1 MKAGSGSFE
10 LSMTKVLMPPVCNE
24 RIYAGS
30 NRPLLQLIAPF
41 PAGAALDCGCGTG
54 GNARELRQ
62 MGWRVTGITVS
73 PRELEM
79 ASECCEAVLLGDLN
93 SGIPQEA
100 GGPFDLVVFS
110 HVLEHLLHPD
120 VALRDAHRLLTPD
133 GRLIVAL
140 PNVLYW
146 RMRLKFLFG
155 EFKYEPTGIMDET
168 HVRFYTFH
176 SGMELL
182 RSNGFEILS
191 TLGDGDLPLPF
202 LRRLL
207 PALGRFLDPLAS
219 RLVPGLLGA
228 QILYVARVARL

>member
-1 MKAGSGSFE
+1 
-10 LSMTKVLMPPVCNE
+10 
-24 RIYAGS
+24 
-30 NRPLLQLIAPF
+30 
-41 PAGAALDCGCGTG
+41 
-54 GNARELRQ
+54 

-100 GGPFDLVVFS
+100 GGPFDLVIFS
-110 HVLEHLLHPD
+110 HVLEHLLHPE
-120 VALRDAHRLLTPD
+120 VALREARRVLRPD
-133 GRLIVAL
+133 GRIIVAL

-146 RMRLKFLFG
+146 RLRIRFLLG
-155 EFKYEPTGIMDET
+155 EFKYQPTGIMDET
-168 HVRFYTFH
+168 HVRFYTCH

-191 TLGDGDLPLPF
+191 TLGDGDLPMPF

-207 PALGRFLDPLAS
+207 PALARLLDPLAS

>member
-1 MKAGSGSFE
+1 
-10 LSMTKVLMPPVCNE
+10 MTKVSTPPVCNE

-30 NRPLLQLIAPF
+30 NRPLLQLLTHF
-41 PAGAALDCGCGTG
+41 PAGAALDCGCGAG
-54 GNARELRQ
+54 GNACVLSQ

-93 SGIPQEA
+93 SGIPKEA

-110 HVLEHLLHPD
+110 HVLEHLLQPE
-120 VALRDAHRLLTPD
+120 VVLRDVRRLLSPD
-133 GRLIVAL
+133 GRIIVAL

-146 RMRLKFLFG
+146 RLRMKFLFG

-191 TLGDGDLPLPF
+191 TLGDGDLPIPF
-202 LRRLL
+202 VRRLF
-207 PALGRFLDPLAS
+207 PALARLLDRWASGLA
-219 RLVPGLLGA
+219 PGLFGV
-228 QILYVARVARL
+228 QILYVARVAQQ

>member
-1 MKAGSGSFE
+1 
-10 LSMTKVLMPPVCNE
+10 MTKVSMSPACNE

-41 PAGAALDCGCGTG
+41 LAGAALDCGCGTG

-100 GGPFDLVVFS
+100 GGPFDLVIFS
-110 HVLEHLLHPD
+110 HVLEHLLHPE
-120 VALRDAHRLLTPD
+120 VALREARRVLRPE
-133 GRLIVAL
+133 GRIIVAL

-146 RMRLKFLFG
+146 RLRIRFLLG
-155 EFKYEPTGIMDET
+155 EFKYQPTGIMDET

-182 RSNGFEILS
+182 RSNGFEIVS
-191 TLGDGDLPLPF
+191 TLGDGALPLPL

-207 PALGRFLDPLAS
+207 PAIARVLDPFAS
-219 RLVPGLLGA
+219 RLIPGLFA
-228 QILYVARVARL
+228 EQILYVASVAQQ

>member
-1 MKAGSGSFE
+1 MAKAS
-10 LSMTKVLMPPVCNE
+10 TPPVCCE
-24 RIYAGS
+24 RIYEGS
-30 NRPLLQLIAPF
+30 NPPLLQLIAPF
-41 PAGAALDCGCGTG
+41 RAGAALDCGCGAG
-54 GNARELRQ
+54 GNARALRQ

-79 ASECCEAVLLGDLN
+79 ASACCEAVWLADLN

-110 HVLEHLLHPD
+110 HVLEHLLDPG
-120 VALRDAHRLLTPD
+120 VALRDAHRLLTRD
-133 GRLIVAL
+133 GHILVAL

-146 RMRLKFLFG
+146 RQRVKFMIG

-182 RSNGFEILS
+182 RSNGFEIVS
-191 TLGDGDLPLPF
+191 SLGDGDFPLPF
-202 LRRLL
+202 LRRFL

-219 RLVPGLLGA
+219 RLVPGLFGSQIIYIAKIAA
-228 QILYVARVARL
+228 Q

>member
-1 MKAGSGSFE
+1 
-10 LSMTKVLMPPVCNE
+10 
-24 RIYAGS
+24 
-30 NRPLLQLIAPF
+30 
-41 PAGAALDCGCGTG
+41 
-54 GNARELRQ
+54 

-79 ASECCEAVLLGDLN
+79 ASECCEAVWLGDLN

-120 VALRDAHRLLTPD
+120 VALRDARRLLSS
-133 GRLIVAL
+133 GGHIIVAL

-146 RMRLKFLFG
+146 RLRIKFLLG

-182 RSNGFEILS
+182 RSNGFEIVS
-191 TLGDGDLPLPF
+191 TLGDGALPLPL

-207 PALGRFLDPLAS
+207 PALARVLDPFAS
-219 RLVPGLLGA
+219 RLVPGLFA
-228 QILYVARVARL
+228 EQILYVASVAQQ

>member
-1 MKAGSGSFE
+1 
-10 LSMTKVLMPPVCNE
+10 MTKVSIPPVCNE

-30 NRPLLQLIAPF
+30 NRPLLQLITHF

-54 GNARELRQ
+54 GNARVLSQ

-110 HVLEHLLHPD
+110 HVLEHLLQPE
-120 VALRDAHRLLTPD
+120 VALREARRLLSPD
-133 GRLIVAL
+133 GRIIVAL

-146 RMRLKFLFG
+146 RLRIKFLFG

-191 TLGDGDLPLPF
+191 TLGDGDLPIPF
-202 LRRLL
+202 LRRLF
-207 PALGRFLDPLAS
+207 PALPRLLDPWAS

-228 QILYVARVARL
+228 QILYVARVAKQ

>member
-1 MKAGSGSFE
+1 
-10 LSMTKVLMPPVCNE
+10 MTKVSTPSVCNE

-30 NRPLLQLIAPF
+30 NRPLLQLITHF

-54 GNARELRQ
+54 GNARVLSQ
-62 MGWRVTGITVS
+62 KGWRVTGITVS

-79 ASECCEAVLLGDLN
+79 ASECCDAVLLGDLN
-93 SGIPQEA
+93 SGIPKET

-110 HVLEHLLHPD
+110 HVLEHLLRPE
-120 VALRDAHRLLTPD
+120 VALHDARRLLSPD
-133 GRLIVAL
+133 GRIIVAL

-146 RMRLKFLFG
+146 RLRMKFLFG

-176 SGMELL
+176 SGIELL
-182 RSNGFEILS
+182 RSNGFEVLS

-202 LRRLL
+202 VRRLF
-207 PALGRFLDPLAS
+207 PALGRLLDPWAS
-219 RLVPGLLGA
+219 RLAPGLFGA
-228 QILYVARVARL
+228 QILYVARVAQQ

>member
-1 MKAGSGSFE
+1 
-10 LSMTKVLMPPVCNE
+10 MTKVSMPSVCNE
-24 RIYAGS
+24 RIYEGS

-73 PRELEM
+73 PREVEM

-93 SGIPQEA
+93 SGIPKEA

-120 VALRDAHRLLTPD
+120 VALRDARRLLTPD

-168 HVRFYTFH
+168 HVHFYTFH

-182 RSNGFEILS
+182 RSNGFEIVS
-191 TLGDGDLPLPF
+191 TLGDGAFPLPF

-207 PALGRFLDPLAS
+207 PAVAQFLDPLAS
-219 RLVPGLLGA
+219 RLIPSLFGA
-228 QILYVARVARL
+228 QILYVARVARQ

>member
-1 MKAGSGSFE
+1 
-10 LSMTKVLMPPVCNE
+10 MTKVSMSPACNE

-41 PAGAALDCGCGTG
+41 PAGAALDSGCGTG

-62 MGWRVTGITVS
+62 MGWSVTGITVS

-100 GGPFDLVVFS
+100 GGPFDLVIFS
-110 HVLEHLLHPD
+110 HVLEHLLHPE
-120 VALRDAHRLLTPD
+120 VALREARRVLRHD
-133 GRLIVAL
+133 GRIIVAL
-140 PNVLYW
+140 PNVL
-146 RMRLKFLFG
+146 
-155 EFKYEPTGIMDET
+155 
-168 HVRFYTFH
+168 FYTFH

-191 TLGDGDLPLPF
+191 TLGDGDLPIPF
-202 LRRLL
+202 LRRLF
-207 PALGRFLDPLAS
+207 PALARLLDPWAS
-219 RLVPGLLGA
+219 RLVPGLFGA
-228 QILYVARVARL
+228 QILYVAKVAAP

>member
-1 MKAGSGSFE
+1 MKAGSGILEQGVAKAS
-10 LSMTKVLMPPVCNE
+10 MPPVCRE
-24 RIYAGS
+24 RIYEGS
-30 NRPLLQLIAPF
+30 NRALLRLTAPF

-54 GNARELRQ
+54 GNAQSLRQ

-79 ASECCEAVLLGDLN
+79 ASEFCEAVRLGDLN
-93 SGIPQEA
+93 SGIPPEA

-120 VALRDAHRLLTPD
+120 IALRDARRLLSPH
-133 GRLIVAL
+133 GHIIVAL

-146 RMRLKFLFG
+146 RLRIKFLLG
-155 EFKYEPTGIMDET
+155 EFNYEPTGIMDET
-168 HVRFYTFH
+168 HVRFYTFR

-182 RSNGFEILS
+182 SSNGFEIVS

-207 PALGRFLDPLAS
+207 PALARFLDPLAS

-228 QILYVARVARL
+228 QILYVAKAAQQ

>member
-1 MKAGSGSFE
+1 
-10 LSMTKVLMPPVCNE
+10 
-24 RIYAGS
+24 
-30 NRPLLQLIAPF
+30 
-41 PAGAALDCGCGTG
+41 
-54 GNARELRQ
+54 

-79 ASECCEAVLLGDLN
+79 ASECCDAVLLGDLN
-93 SGIPQEA
+93 SGIPKEA

-110 HVLEHLLHPD
+110 HVLEHLLHPG
-120 VALRDAHRLLTPD
+120 VALREARPLLNPD
-133 GRLIVAL
+133 GRIIVAL

-146 RMRLKFLFG
+146 RLRIKFLFG

-168 HVRFYTFH
+168 HVRFYTLR

-191 TLGDGDLPLPF
+191 TLGDGDLPIPF

-207 PALGRFLDPLAS
+207 PSLARVLDPLAS

-228 QILYVARVARL
+228 QILYVAKAASS

>member
-1 MKAGSGSFE
+1 
-10 LSMTKVLMPPVCNE
+10 MTNVLMSPSCNE

-54 GNARELRQ
+54 ENARVLRQ

-79 ASECCEAVLLGDLN
+79 ASECCESVLLGDLN

-100 GGPFDLVVFS
+100 VGPFDLVVFS
-110 HVLEHLLHPD
+110 HVLEHLLQPE
-120 VALRDAHRLLTPD
+120 VALREARRLLGPD
-133 GRLIVAL
+133 GRIIVAL

-146 RMRLKFLFG
+146 RLRIKFLFG

-182 RSNGFEILS
+182 RSNGFDVVS

-207 PALGRFLDPLAS
+207 PAFARFLDPLAS

-228 QILYVARVARL
+228 QILYVAKVAAL

>member
-1 MKAGSGSFE
+1 
-10 LSMTKVLMPPVCNE
+10 MTKVSMPPVCNE
-24 RIYAGS
+24 RIYGGS
-30 NRPLLQLIAPF
+30 NRPLLQLITHF

-54 GNARELRQ
+54 GNARVLSQ

-110 HVLEHLLHPD
+110 HVLEHLLQPE
-120 VALRDAHRLLTPD
+120 VALREARRILTPG
-133 GRLIVAL
+133 GRIIVAL

-146 RMRLKFLFG
+146 RMRIKFLFG
-155 EFKYEPTGIMDET
+155 EFKYAPTGIMDET
-168 HVRFYTFH
+168 HVRFYTVQ

-191 TLGDGDLPLPF
+191 TLGDGDIPIPF
-202 LRRLL
+202 LRRFR
-207 PALGRFLDPLAS
+207 ALARVLDPWAS
-219 RLVPGLLGA
+219 RLIPGLFGA
-228 QILYVARVARL
+228 QILYVAKVAAF

>member
-1 MKAGSGSFE
+1 
-10 LSMTKVLMPPVCNE
+10 MTKVSMPPVCNE
-24 RIYAGS
+24 RIYEGS

-73 PRELEM
+73 PREVEM

-93 SGIPQEA
+93 SGIPKEA

-110 HVLEHLLHPD
+110 HVLEHLLHPE
-120 VALRDAHRLLTPD
+120 VALREARRLLSPD
-133 GRLIVAL
+133 GRVIVAL

-146 RMRLKFLFG
+146 RLRIKFLFG
-155 EFKYEPTGIMDET
+155 EFKYEPSGIMDET

-182 RSNGFEILS
+182 RSTGFEILS
-191 TLGDGDLPLPF
+191 TLGDGDLPIPF
-202 LRRLL
+202 LRRLF
-207 PALGRFLDPLAS
+207 PALARVLDPWAS
-219 RLVPGLLGA
+219 RLVPGLFGT
-228 QILYVARVARL
+228 QILYVARVARQ

>member
-1 MKAGSGSFE
+1 
-10 LSMTKVLMPPVCNE
+10 MTKVSMPPACNE

-41 PAGAALDCGCGTG
+41 PAGAALDCGCGAG

-110 HVLEHLLHPD
+110 HVLEHLLHPE
-120 VALRDAHRLLTPD
+120 VALREARRVLSPD
-133 GRLIVAL
+133 GRIIVAL

-146 RMRLKFLFG
+146 RLRMKFLFG

-191 TLGDGDLPLPF
+191 TLGDGDLPIPF
-202 LRRLL
+202 LRRLF
-207 PALGRFLDPLAS
+207 PALARLLDPWAS
-219 RLVPGLLGA
+219 RLVPGLFGA
-228 QILYVARVARL
+228 QILYVAKVAAP

>member
-1 MKAGSGSFE
+1 MTNV
-10 LSMTKVLMPPVCNE
+10 SMHPVCNE

-41 PAGAALDCGCGTG
+41 PAGVALDCGCGTG
-54 GNARELRQ
+54 ENARVLRQ

-73 PRELEM
+73 TRELEM

-93 SGIPQEA
+93 WGIPKEA
-100 GGPFDLVVFS
+100 RGPFDLVVFS
-110 HVLEHLLHPD
+110 HVLEHLLQPE
-120 VALRDAHRLLTPD
+120 VALSEARRLLSPD
-133 GRLIVAL
+133 GHIIVAL

-146 RMRLKFLFG
+146 RLRIRFLLG

-168 HVRFYTFH
+168 HVRFYTFR
-176 SGMELL
+176 SGMDLL
-182 RSNGFEILS
+182 RSNGFEIVS

-207 PALGRFLDPLAS
+207 PALARFLDQLAS

-228 QILYVARVARL
+228 QILYVAKVATL

>member
-1 MKAGSGSFE
+1 
-10 LSMTKVLMPPVCNE
+10 MTKVSTPPVCNE

-30 NRPLLQLIAPF
+30 NRPLLQLMAPF
-41 PAGAALDCGCGTG
+41 QAGAALDCGCGTG

-100 GGPFDLVVFS
+100 GGPFDLVIFS

-120 VALRDAHRLLTPD
+120 VALRDARRLLSP
-133 GRLIVAL
+133 GGHIIVAL

-146 RMRLKFLFG
+146 RLRIKFLLG

-182 RSNGFEILS
+182 RSNGFEIVS
-191 TLGDGDLPLPF
+191 TLGDGALPLPL

-207 PALGRFLDPLAS
+207 PALARVLDPFAS
-219 RLVPGLLGA
+219 RLVPGLFA
-228 QILYVARVARL
+228 EQILYVASVAQQ